1 MPPPSAEQK
10 TISELQTLCSDDDS
24 PWQVNFQAILNSLA
38 ILESLQPRFSLV
50 DSSRPWS
57 LKATRLTKWLA
68 SDPAFSSFSGGLDIV
83 DDLSP
88 EKGHRGV
95 RTRSKVEKG
104 DVLMRVPLTCMMTTE
119 TAIESHELGPLV
131 EQPALSFLNQVPLI
145 LLGLHLLIEHAKCL
159 EAEAEEMANA
169 LADPKSG
176 DDTAAFLEIPRSAA
190 ILDGR
195 TSDEILSHKAHIHT
209 EKAKLS
215 RPQQLP
221 LQPTTLNSKLHP
233 WGSRF
238 RAFIACLPESTAII
252 KNCPSW
258 LMADYQLL
266 GDSSLGQNAARY
278 TRDLVRGYIK
288 VYSMFSEHRSVRG
301 LEHHLTWAHWK
312 WVFCVIL
319 SRKNLMPGRSGSLHQ
334 TLCPLYDMVNHEP
347 GEITAFF
354 SNEHGGIELSARR
367 DFSAGDEI
375 LMSYGD
381 RSASDLTMLQGF
393 FVDDEGA
400 VDNATVKLSIKTVA
414 EDPLAPIRVKMLQN
428 LKICAISPGDSVK
441 LICSRSKVT
450 NEAEEEREVKGEE
463 KDVKTG
469 EYALVLPSI
478 FCTFCRIAALD
489 KPSLTQALR
498 LVQSVHTACGDS
510 SCTDPPG
517 KHSHSHNHSHSHGG
531 DACSH
536 SHGGGEDN
544 QPLALPFVND
554 ENEKAAVSLAE
565 VWLKQALE
573 RILPE
578 PELHGLAATPQT
590 KVLMAYLRGQQSLL
604 REALLD
610 VKGLWERSLLNK

>member
-1 MPPPSAEQK
+1 MPPSSEQK
-10 TISELQTLCSDDDS
+10 VISELQTLCSDDDS
-24 PWQVNFQAILNSLA
+24 PWQVNFNAILNALA

-57 LKATRLTKWLA
+57 QKASRLVNWLS
-68 SDPAFSSFSGGLDIV
+68 SDPAFSSFAGGLDIV

-104 DVLMRVPLTCMMTTE
+104 QVLMRVPLTCMMTTE
-119 TAIESHELGPLV
+119 TAIESHELGPLI
-131 EQPALSFLNQVPLI
+131 EQPALSFLNQVPLV

-159 EAEAEEMANA
+159 ETEAEETANA
-169 LADPKSG
+169 LADPKTGNDS
-176 DDTAAFLEIPRSAA
+176 ALFLEIPRSAA

-195 TSDEILSHKAHIHT
+195 TADEILAHKAHIYS

-215 RPQQLP
+215 RPQQMP
-221 LQPTTLNSKLHP
+221 LQPTTLDAKLHP

-258 LMADYQLL
+258 LMADYHLL
-266 GDSSLGQNAARY
+266 GDSSLGQNAAKY

-301 LEHHLTWAHWK
+301 LERHVTWAHWK

-354 SNEHGGIELSARR
+354 SNEHGGIELSAPR

-393 FVDDEGA
+393 FVDGEGA
-400 VDNATVKLSIKTVA
+400 VDNATVKLSIKTAA
-414 EDPLAPIRVKMLQN
+414 EDPLAPIRIKMLQN
-428 LKICAISPGDSVK
+428 LKICAIAPGDSIRLLCIRRKTVD
-441 LICSRSKVT
+441 
-450 NEAEEEREVKGEE
+450 EADGGTS
-463 KDVKTG
+463 TG
-469 EYALVLPSI
+469 TSLLVLPSI

-498 LVQSVHTACGDS
+498 LVQSALALCGHS

-517 KHSHSHNHSHSHGG
+517 KHSHGHSHGHNHSHSHGG

-536 SHGGGEDN
+536 SDGGGGGGEDN
-544 QPLALPFVND
+544 QPIALPLVNE
-554 ENEKAAVSLAE
+554 ENEKAAISLAE
-565 VWLKQALE
+565 LWLKQSLE

-590 KVLMAYLRGQQSLL
+590 KVLMAYLRGQQALL
-604 REALLD
+604 KEALRD
-610 VKGLWERSLLNK
+610 VKALWENSLQNS